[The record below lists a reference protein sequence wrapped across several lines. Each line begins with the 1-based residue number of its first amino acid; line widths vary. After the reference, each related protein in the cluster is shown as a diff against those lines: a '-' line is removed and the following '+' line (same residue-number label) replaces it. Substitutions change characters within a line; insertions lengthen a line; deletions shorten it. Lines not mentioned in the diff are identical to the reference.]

1 MIENWR
7 LTTAFFVAYTRART
21 RKKTLIMVSLLFI
34 ISQSVKITIFVSSI
48 YLLMKKSKA
57 QEKREA
63 KLAKLANQSELKAD
77 GKERHICR
85 DGLPSLSH
93 GRPKGCYNPYKEHNG
108 ETLTI
113 TKSFAITRTEEAFLN
128 AKAYIKGVSISEV
141 IRYCIDQTQRQELNS
156 GIDSIRIY
164 HDSRY

>member
-1 MIENWR
+1 MI
-7 LTTAFFVAYTRART
+7 
-21 RKKTLIMVSLLFI
+21 
-34 ISQSVKITIFVSSI
+34 
-48 YLLMKKSKA
+48 KSKA

-77 GKERHICR
+77 GKERHICK

-93 GRPKGCYNPYKEHNG
+93 GRPKGCFNPYKEHNG
-108 ETLTI
+108 ETLI
-113 TKSFAITRTEEAFLN
+113 NTKSFALTESESAYLL
-128 AKAYIKGVSISEV
+128 AKSFIMGVSISEV

-156 GIDSIRIY
+156 GIDSMRIY